1 MSSIRII
8 SVLLIIFFCIGLISA
23 PLSFNIKSPTD
34 NSELFTEND
43 FLLGI
48 YAKNNLNL
56 DDLFPD
62 MQDKLNHSA
71 EFRDWFFYHVYMI
84 NIPQAFNIIVLV
96 YQSPFK
102 LVYFLE

>member
-8 SVLLIIFFCIGLISA
+8 SVLLIIFFCIGLLSA
-23 PLSFNIKSPTD
+23 PLSFDIKSSTD

-43 FLLGI
+43 FLLGT

-62 MQDKLNHSA
+62 MKDKLNYSV
-71 EFRDWFFYHVYMI
+71 EFRDWFFDSVNIIKIPHGFKIIVHVYRSS
-84 NIPQAFNIIVLV
+84 FH
-96 YQSPFK
+96 